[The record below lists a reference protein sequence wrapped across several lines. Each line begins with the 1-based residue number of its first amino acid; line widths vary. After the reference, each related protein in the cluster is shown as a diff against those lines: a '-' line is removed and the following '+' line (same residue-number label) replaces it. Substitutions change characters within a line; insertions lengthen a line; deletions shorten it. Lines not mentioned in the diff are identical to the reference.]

1 VSQNIIY
8 SDIQGI
14 RALARHI
21 REGVRA
27 SLAFFASI
35 RLRYHGLVCHPK
47 VIKKQCAHDDMLE
60 VVVNLNII
68 VYHAVLLLI
77 SIYISN
83 PRPRISGVAFHLDVL
98 HHLTLI
104 VKIS

>member
-1 VSQNIIY
+1 
-8 SDIQGI
+8 
-14 RALARHI
+14 
-21 REGVRA
+21 
-27 SLAFFASI
+27 LAF
-35 RLRYHGLVCHPK
+35 LPQYGCVYHGLVRHPK
-47 VIKKQCAHDDMLE
+47 VIKKQCAHDDMIE

-68 VYHAVLLLI
+68 VNNAVLLII

-83 PRPRISGVAFHLDVL
+83 PHPRISGVAFHLDVL

>member
-1 VSQNIIY
+1 LQVWCFLPQY
-8 SDIQGI
+8 GCVYHD
-14 RALARHI
+14 L
-21 REGVRA
+21 VR
-27 SLAFFASI
+27 
-35 RLRYHGLVCHPK
+35 HPK
-47 VIKKQCAHDDMLE
+47 AIKKQCAHDDMIE

-68 VYHAVLLLI
+68 VNNAVLLII